1 LKLKDIMSRIAPD
14 LTLQLETVIPEHL
27 RVLLQLLVD
36 SNGSFASLDDMI
48 GIESLIPL
56 AGTEVEIS

>member
-1 LKLKDIMSRIAPD
+1 
-14 LTLQLETVIPEHL
+14 
-27 RVLLQLLVD
+27 LQLLVD